1 MVVLCGVT
9 CPCACVGL
17 LGSSL
22 DGANGLIDCEGGV
35 GIIVSI
41 IGGGGGG
48 SVGGVL
54 EIFIGDGWFD
64 INICGGGGG
73 LILLLLGLSL
83 GGT

>member
-9 CPCACVGL
+9 GLCVCAGL

-22 DGANGLIDCEGGV
+22 DGANGLITCEGV
-35 GIIVSI
+35 VVSI

-48 SVGGVL
+48 SVGGVF

-64 INICGGGGG
+64 TNICGGGGG